1 LICCAAYL
9 ICCYPDTTLVVPKS
23 LKIVFMLKEN
33 FVLTIEKSIKENW
46 NKHSLSDFQGA
57 SFDYN
62 EVGLQ
67 ILHLQKILEKTGIKP
82 GDKISLIG
90 RNSANWCI
98 AYLATISNDFVT
110 VPILPDFLASDM
122 ANIVNHSDSVFIF
135 AADNL
140 FEGLDKSQLKNIKAV
155 ISLNNYALIYH
166 QDETVKQQVAEAKAE
181 FETQKATIT
190 ASSYQF
196 KSVPNDHLAVISY
209 TSGTTGFSKGVMLA
223 HNSLMANIRYAQNNM
238 PLKPGDD
245 IVSFLPLA
253 HSFGVAFEFLF
264 PFSIGC
270 HITFL
275 TKTPSIPIL
284 LQAFAENKPRLVL
297 TVPLIVEKIFKNQI
311 VPAISKGLP
320 SVLIKIP
327 LLKRIVY
334 KKIHAKISNVFG
346 GNFHEVVIGGAA
358 FNPDAEVFLKKIRFP
373 FTIGYGM
380 TECGPLISY
389 ASWNTTELKAAG
401 RPVDTLEVK
410 IDSSDPENIPGEI
423 MVKGDN
429 VMLGYYKNPEATSK
443 VLMPDGWL
451 KTGDLGVMDKKN
463 NIYIKGRSKSMILGP
478 SGQNIYPEEI
488 EARIN
493 SLKYIS
499 ESVVVER
506 NHKII
511 ALSAPDVDAMK
522 KDGISNE
529 EFLKLMDGY
538 KKDLNKE
545 LPAFMNVSEFSL
557 HSEEFEK
564 TPKRSIK
571 RYMYS

>member
-1 LICCAAYL
+1 
-9 ICCYPDTTLVVPKS
+9 
-23 LKIVFMLKEN
+23 MLKEN
-33 FVLTIEKSIKENW
+33 FVQTIEKSIQENW
-46 NKHSLSDFQGA
+46 DKNSLSDFQGGSLRYSEA
-57 SFDYN
+57 
-62 EVGLQ
+62 GLQ

-82 GDKISLIG
+82 SEKISLIG

-98 AYLATISNDFVT
+98 AYLATISYDNVI
-110 VPILPDFLASDM
+110 VPILPDFLPADM
-122 ANIVNHSDSVFIF
+122 ANIVNHSDSVFLF

-140 FEGLDKSQLKNIKAV
+140 FESIDKTQLKNIKAV
-155 ISLNNYALIYH
+155 ISLTNFSLIYAS
-166 QDETVKQQVAEAKAE
+166 DETLKKQVEEAKKE
-181 FETQKATIT
+181 FEALKSSVT
-190 ASSYQF
+190 ASTF
-196 KSVPNDHLAVISY
+196 KMKSIPNDHLAVISY
-209 TSGTTGFSKGVMLA
+209 TSGTTGFSKGVMLNF
-223 HNSLMANIRYAQNNM
+223 NSLMANLRYAQNNM
-238 PLKPGDD
+238 PLRAGDN

-284 LQAFAENKPRLVL
+284 LQAFAEKKPRLVL

-320 SVLIKIP
+320 SILIKIP
-327 LLKRIVY
+327 LLNRIIF

-358 FNPDAEVFLKKIRFP
+358 FNPDAELFLKKIGFP

-380 TECGPLISY
+380 TECGPLIAY
-389 ASWNTTELKAAG
+389 ASWNTTQLKAAG

-423 MVKGDN
+423 MVRGDN

-451 KTGDLGVMDKKN
+451 KTGDLGVMDKKQ

-506 NHKII
+506 NHKVI
-511 ALSAPDVDAMK
+511 ALIAPDPDALK
-522 KDGISNE
+522 KDGITNND
-529 EFLKLMDGY
+529 FLKLMDEY
-538 KKDLNKE
+538 RKELNKE

-557 HSEEFEK
+557 HSDEFEK

>member
-1 LICCAAYL
+1 
-9 ICCYPDTTLVVPKS
+9 
-23 LKIVFMLKEN
+23 MLKEN
-33 FVLTIEKSIKENW
+33 FIQTIEKSIQENW
-46 NKHSLSDFQGA
+46 DKNSLSDFQGGSLKYSEA
-57 SFDYN
+57 
-62 EVGLQ
+62 GMQ
-67 ILHLQKILEKTGIKP
+67 IMHLQKILEKTGIKP
-82 GDKISLIG
+82 SEKISLIG

-98 AYLATISNDFVT
+98 AYLAAISYDNVI
-110 VPILPDFLASDM
+110 VPILPDFLPTDM
-122 ANIVNHSDSVFIF
+122 ANIVNHSDSVFLF

-140 FEGLDKSQLKNIKAV
+140 FESIDKTQLKNIKAV
-155 ISLNNYALIYH
+155 ISLNNFALIYSR
-166 QDETVKQQVAEAKAE
+166 DETVKKQVEEAKIE
-181 FETQKATIT
+181 FEAQKNSIT
-190 ASSYQF
+190 AADF
-196 KSVPNDHLAVISY
+196 KMKSIPNDHLAVISY
-209 TSGTTGFSKGVMLA
+209 TSGTTGFSKGVMLSF
-223 HNSLMANIRYAQNNM
+223 NSLMANLRYAQNNM
-238 PLKPGDD
+238 PLRAGDN

-284 LQAFAENKPRLVL
+284 LQAFAEKRPRLVL

-320 SVLIKIP
+320 SILIKIP
-327 LLKRIVY
+327 LLNRIIF

-358 FNPDAEVFLKKIRFP
+358 FNPDAEVFLKKIGFP

-380 TECGPLISY
+380 TECGPLIAYS
-389 ASWNTTELKAAG
+389 SWNTTPLKAAG

-443 VLMPDGWL
+443 VMMPDGWL
-451 KTGDLGVMDKKN
+451 KTGDLGVMDKKQ

-511 ALSAPDVDAMK
+511 ALIAPDPDALK
-522 KDGISNE
+522 KDGITDND
-529 EFLKLMDGY
+529 FLKLMDEY
-538 KKDLNKE
+538 RKELNKE

-557 HSEEFEK
+557 HSDEFEK

>member
-1 LICCAAYL
+1 
-9 ICCYPDTTLVVPKS
+9 
-23 LKIVFMLKEN
+23 MLKEN
-33 FVLTIEKSIKENW
+33 FVQTIEKSIKENW
-46 NKHSLSDFQGA
+46 DINSLSDFQGS
-57 SFDYN
+57 SFKYCDAAF
-62 EVGLQ
+62 Q
-67 ILHLQKILEKTGIKP
+67 IFYLQKILEKTGVKQ

-98 AYLATISNDFVT
+98 AYLATITFDAVI
-110 VPILPDFLASDM
+110 VPILPDFLPSDM
-122 ANIVNHSDSVFIF
+122 ANILNHSDSVFLF

-140 FEGLDKSQLKNIKAV
+140 FENLDKSQLKNIKAV
-155 ISLNNYALIYH
+155 ISLNNFSLLYFN
-166 QDETVKQQVAEAKAE
+166 DETVKEKVTKAIHE
-181 FETQKATIT
+181 FEQQKNTVN
-190 ASSYQF
+190 ASTFNF
-196 KSVPNDHLAVISY
+196 KSIPNDHLAVISY
-209 TSGTTGFSKGVMLA
+209 TSGTTGFSKGVMLNF
-223 HNSLMANIRYAQNNM
+223 NSLMANLRYAQNNM
-238 PLKPGDD
+238 PLKAGDK

-284 LQAFAENKPRLVL
+284 LQAFSEIRPRLVL
-297 TVPLIVEKIFKNQI
+297 TVPLIVEKIYKNQI

-320 SVLIKIP
+320 AFLIKIP
-327 LLKRIVY
+327 LLKRIIY

-346 GNFHEVVIGGAA
+346 GNFHEVVIGGASL
-358 FNPDAEVFLKKIRFP
+358 NPDAELFLNKIGFP

-389 ASWNTTELKAAG
+389 ASWKTTRLKAAG
-401 RPVDTLEVK
+401 RPVDTLQIK

-429 VMLGYYKNPEATSK
+429 VMQGYYKNPEATSK
-443 VLMPDGWL
+443 VLQADGWL
-451 KTGDLGVMDKKN
+451 NTGDLGVMDKEN
-463 NIYIKGRSKSMILGP
+463 NIYIKGRSKSMILGA

-488 EARIN
+488 EAKIS
-493 SLKYIS
+493 SLKYIL

-506 NHKII
+506 NHRII
-511 ALSAPDVDAMK
+511 ALVSPDKDAMQ
-522 KDGISNE
+522 KDGLTDE
-529 EFLKLMDGY
+529 AFLKLLDHY
-538 KKDLNKE
+538 KKELNAG
-545 LPAFMNVSEFSL
+545 LPSFMNVTEFSI
-557 HSEEFEK
+557 HSDEFEK

>member
-1 LICCAAYL
+1 
-9 ICCYPDTTLVVPKS
+9 
-23 LKIVFMLKEN
+23 MLKEN
-33 FVLTIEKSIKENW
+33 FVQTIEKSIKENW
-46 NKHSLSDFQGA
+46 DKNSLSDFQGA
-57 SFDYN
+57 SFTYS
-62 EVGLQ
+62 EVG
-67 ILHLQKILEKTGIKP
+67 IEIFHLQKILGKTGIQP
-82 GDKISLIG
+82 FEKISLIG

-98 AYLATISNDFVT
+98 AYLATISFDNVT
-110 VPILPDFLASDM
+110 VPILPDFLPSDM

-140 FEGLDKSQLKNIKAV
+140 FESIDVSQLKNIKAV
-155 ISLNNYALIYH
+155 ISLNNFSPIYC
-166 QDETVKQQVAEAKAE
+166 QNETVKHQIEQANAE
-181 FETQKATIT
+181 FELEKNSVNATSFRLKAI
-190 ASSYQF
+190 S
-196 KSVPNDHLAVISY
+196 NDHLAVISY
-209 TSGTTGFSKGVMLA
+209 TSGTTGFSKGVMLNF
-223 HNSLMANIRYAQNNM
+223 NSLMANIRYAQNNM
-238 PLKPGDD
+238 PLRAGDN

-275 TKTPSIPIL
+275 TKTPSISIL
-284 LQAFAENKPRLVL
+284 LQAFAEKKPRLVL

-327 LLKRIVY
+327 LLNRIIY
-334 KKIHAKISNVFG
+334 RKIHAKISNVFG

-358 FNPDAEVFLKKIRFP
+358 FNPDAELFLNKIGFP

-389 ASWNTTELKAAG
+389 ASWDTTRIKAAG

-451 KTGDLGVMDKKN
+451 KTGDLGVMDKNK

-488 EARIN
+488 EAKIN
-493 SLKYIS
+493 SLKYIL
-499 ESVVVER
+499 ESVIVER
-506 NHKII
+506 NHRIV
-511 ALSAPDVDAMK
+511 ALIGPDIDAIK
-522 KDGISNE
+522 KDGISDDA
-529 EFLKLMDGY
+529 FLKLLDEY
-538 KKDLNKE
+538 KKELNRE
-545 LPAFMNVSEFSL
+545 LPSFMSVAEFLL
-557 HSEEFEK
+557 HSNEFEK

-571 RYMYS
+571 RYMYT